1 MEKIRTVSTALFSL
15 SDIRHSFR
23 GLHVLKGVQLAVAP
37 GAFVGLIGPNGAGKS
52 TLFNIASGFLT
63 PDHGGVHFDGAQIVN
78 CTVQDRSRRGL
89 VRTFQTPKV
98 FGGMSVLE
106 NLMVGC
112 HKRSRSGIVGDLFR
126 TPQSRREIS
135 EARSAAYAVLERFNL
150 KHVAQ
155 SKAANLP
162 AGLQRML
169 ELARAYVGQPRLL
182 MLDEPSSGLNGDEI
196 RQLKR
201 VLNEIN
207 GEGIAILLVSHDMDL
222 VDAASTVHVLC
233 FGEIIASGSM
243 AEVRQD
249 ARVREA
255 YLGI

>member
-1 MEKIRTVSTALFSL
+1 MEKIRAMSDALFSL
-15 SDIRHSFR
+15 QEIRHSFR

-37 GAFVGLIGPNGAGKS
+37 GDFVGLIGPNGAGKS

-63 PDHGGVHFDGAQIVN
+63 PDHGGVHFDGAQIMN
-78 CTVQDRSRRGL
+78 CSVQERSRRGL

-106 NLMVGC
+106 NLMVGS
-112 HKRSRSGIVGDLFR
+112 HKRSRSGIVGNLFR
-126 TPQSRREIS
+126 SSRSRREFND
-135 EARSAAYAVLERFNL
+135 AQSAAYAVLDRFNL
-150 KHVAQ
+150 KHVAE
-155 SKAANLP
+155 SAAANLP

-169 ELARAYVGQPRLL
+169 ELARAYIAKPQLL

-201 VLNEIN
+201 VLNEMN

-222 VDAASTVHVLC
+222 VEAASTVHVLC
-233 FGEIIASGSM
+233 FGEIIASGAM

-255 YLGI
+255 YLGT

>member
-1 MEKIRTVSTALFSL
+1 MRDALFSL
-15 SDIRHSFR
+15 QEIRHSFR
-23 GLHVLKGVQLAVAP
+23 GLHVLKGVQFAVSP
-37 GAFVGLIGPNGAGKS
+37 GDFVGLIGPNGAGKS

-63 PDHGGVHFDGAQIVN
+63 PDHGGVHFDGEPMMN
-78 CTVQDRSRRGL
+78 CSVQERSRRGL

-106 NLMVGC
+106 NLMVGS
-112 HKRSRSGIVGDLFR
+112 HKLSRSGIIGNLFR
-126 TPQSRREIS
+126 SPRSRREFND
-135 EARSAAYAVLERFNL
+135 AQSAAHTVLERFNL
-150 KHVAQ
+150 KHVAE
-155 SKAANLP
+155 SAAANLP

-169 ELARAYVGQPRLL
+169 ELARAYIAGPKLL

-201 VLNEIN
+201 VLNEMN
-207 GEGIAILLVSHDMDL
+207 DEGIAILLVSHDMDL
-222 VDAASTVHVLC
+222 VEAASTVHVLC

-249 ARVREA
+249 SRVREA
-255 YLGI
+255 YLGT